1 MGRNAESI
9 IQETRKIY
17 QSYGYSLFKM
27 NRFEEYDTYVN
38 NKDFLKSDK
47 VITFTDTN
55 GKLLAMKPDV
65 TISII
70 KNSED
75 TPGLVQKVYYNEN
88 VYRVSDGSHAFKEI
102 MQTGLECIGDIDA
115 YNICEVILLAAKTL
129 ESVSEKFVLDI
140 SHLGLVSALIKACTI
155 DESSLP
161 RVLSA
166 ISEKN
171 LPELTS
177 ICEENSLDEAMQK
190 RLLSLVDLYGTVSDF
205 SDKLDMFCVDEATTD
220 AAKEL
225 NEICTVLKSSSFAD
239 RIQIDFSVVNDMN
252 YYNGIVF
259 KGYVDGVYA
268 GILSGGQYDRLMH
281 KMGKKSKG
289 LGFAMYLDLLERL
302 FVQSKEF
309 DADVLLCYDRGVA
322 PLCVAK
328 KAEEIIAAGKTVLV
342 QHCISDSVRCKK
354 TIMLSKGADGK

>member
-9 IQETRKIY
+9 IQETRRIY
-17 QSYGYSLFKM
+17 QNYGYSLFKM

-75 TPGLVQKVYYNEN
+75 IPQLVQKMYYNEN

-102 MQTGLECIGDIDA
+102 MQSGLECIGDIDT
-115 YNICEVILLAAKTL
+115 YSICEVILLAAKSL
-129 ESVSEKFVLDI
+129 ECVSEKFVLDI
-140 SHLGLVSALIKACTI
+140 SHLGLVSALLKAAEI
-155 DESSLP
+155 NESSLP

-171 LPELTS
+171 LPELIS
-177 ICEENSLDEAMQK
+177 ICEENALDENMKK
-190 RLLSLVDLYGTVSDF
+190 RVLSLVSLYGAVTDF
-205 SDKLDMFCVDEATTD
+205 SDKLDIFCVDEST
-220 AAKEL
+220 AAAANEL
-225 NEICTVLKSSSFAD
+225 KEICAVLCSGNFSD
-239 RIQIDFSVVNDMN
+239 RIKIDFSVVNDMN

-268 GILSGGQYDRLMH
+268 GILSGGQYDRLMR

-309 DADVLLCYDRGVA
+309 DADVLLCYDSSVS

-328 KAEEIIAAGKTVLV
+328 KAEEIIADGKTVLV
-342 QHCISDSVRCKK
+342 QHCTSGSVRCRE
-354 TIMLSKGADGK
+354 TIMLSKEVGAQ